1 MSVREREVWCKDQQ
15 LEHVFVHFCC
25 TTIVHRSWLVSM
37 VQSPAKI
44 LTILF
49 FVEFKLKVWTLSW
62 GPSTWMRIE
71 LGKKR
76 LLKYTNNFEFL
87 NSSVTSLFLWQKW
100 DSKPER
106 SQTTFV
112 SNFATIT
119 LPTRHTLGGWSSE
132 HLTDETVFWKIIQS
146 TFEVVSRKCVNQKV
160 TSWEMVD
167 LALNNWMG
175 FSSNLESLLHKI
187 PIKCFWGD
195 AE

>member
-1 MSVREREVWCKDQQ
+1 
-15 LEHVFVHFCC
+15 
-25 TTIVHRSWLVSM
+25 M

-119 LPTRHTLGGWSSE
+119 LPTRHFGWLKFGAFNGWNCILKNYSEYIWGSVTKVRKPKSNILGNGW
-132 HLTDETVFWKIIQS
+132 
-146 TFEVVSRKCVNQKV
+146 
-160 TSWEMVD
+160 
-167 LALNNWMG
+167 
-175 FSSNLESLLHKI
+175 FSSKQLNGIFVKPRIVASQNSNQMFLRGCRVVNRSVRGRFRPQWDGIQALELAHA
-187 PIKCFWGD
+187 F
-195 AE
+195 